1 MPSLQDLLASIESK
15 RNEMVEALSE
25 IIRIPAIGPESGG
38 EGEFERARFI
48 KDMLENCGFDEV
60 DMYDAL
66 DERVKLRLRPN
77 IVAKKKGRSERTVW
91 FVSHMDTVPPGD
103 LAAWTYPPFSPR
115 LIDGKLYGLG
125 SEDNGQS
132 LVASISAVKAIN
144 DLNLTPDLSIGLALV
159 ADEEVGS
166 DKGIKFLLEQGV
178 FQKEDIVY
186 VPDYGNATGTF
197 IEVAEKHIMWL
208 KVRVLG
214 RQTHAST
221 PEKGINAMKVGSELI
236 TFIVDYMESKYGVKN
251 PLFDPPTSTYEP
263 TKRLQTVGNVNTVPG
278 EDIFFLDFRILPQ
291 YSPDDVMET
300 LRWIG
305 DLFEDK
311 TGVKITYETVQLT
324 KSGKPS
330 SQDSEAYKALSM
342 AIEHVRNVEP
352 KAGGIG
358 GGTCA
363 NFFRQAGIDAYCWE
377 SCDDM
382 CHTANE
388 YCVVDNLVSDTKVF
402 ATVLANLCHKS
413 DFNL

>member
-1 MPSLQDLLASIESK
+1 MPSLQDLLASIEAK
-15 RNEMVEALSE
+15 RNEMVEVLSE

-38 EGEFERARFI
+38 EGEFERAQFI
-48 KDMLENCGFDEV
+48 KDMLANCGFDEV
-60 DMYDAL
+60 DMFDAL

-115 LIDGKLYGLG
+115 LIEGKLYGLG

-132 LVASISAVKAIN
+132 LVASVSAVKAVN
-144 DLNLTPDLSIGLALV
+144 DLKLTPDLSIGLALV

-178 FQKEDIVY
+178 FGKDDIVY

-197 IEVAEKHIMWL
+197 IEVSEKHIMWL
-208 KVRVLG
+208 KVKVLG

-221 PEKGINAMKVGSELI
+221 PNKGINAMKVGSELI
-236 TFIVDYMESKYGVKN
+236 TFIVDYMESKYGVVN

-291 YSPDDVMET
+291 YSPDDAMET

-311 TGVKITYETVQLT
+311 TGVKISFETVQLT
-324 KSGKPS
+324 RSGKPS
-330 SQDSEAYKALSM
+330 SQESEAYKALSSAVM
-342 AIEHVRNVEP
+342 MVKKVEP

-363 NFFRQAGIDAYCWE
+363 NFFRLAGMDAYCWE

-388 YCVVDNLVSDTKVF
+388 YCVVDNLVSDAKVF
-402 ATVLANLCHKS
+402 AVILANLCHKS

>member
-15 RNEMVEALSE
+15 RDEMVEALSE

-48 KDMLENCGFDEV
+48 KDMLENCGFDDV

-77 IVAKKKGRSERTVW
+77 IVAKKKGKSERTVW

-132 LVASISAVKAIN
+132 LAASITAVKAIN
-144 DLNLTPDLSIGLALV
+144 DLKLNPDLSIGLALV

-178 FQKEDIVY
+178 FQKDDIVY
-186 VPDYGNATGTF
+186 VPDYGNADGTF

-214 RQTHAST
+214 KQTHAST
-221 PEKGINAMKVGSELI
+221 PDKGINAMKIGSELI
-236 TFIVDYMESKYGVKN
+236 TFIVDYMESKYGAKN
-251 PLFDPPTSTYEP
+251 PIFDPPTSTYEP

-330 SQDSEAYKALSM
+330 STDSEAYKALSM
-342 AIEHVRNVEP
+342 AIEHVKNVEA

-363 NFFRQAGIDAYCWE
+363 NFFRQAGIEAYCWE

-388 YCVVDNLVSDTKVF
+388 YCIVDNLVSDTKVF
-402 ATVLANLCHKS
+402 ATILANLCHKS

>member
-1 MPSLQDLLASIESK
+1 
-15 RNEMVEALSE
+15 MVEVLSE

-38 EGEFERARFI
+38 EGEFERAQFI
-48 KDMLENCGFDEV
+48 KDMLANCGFDEV
-60 DMYDAL
+60 DMFDAL

-115 LIDGKLYGLG
+115 LIEGKLYGLG

-132 LVASISAVKAIN
+132 LVASVSAVKAVN
-144 DLNLTPDLSIGLALV
+144 DLKLTPDLSIGLALV

-178 FQKEDIVY
+178 FGKDDIVY

-197 IEVAEKHIMWL
+197 IEVSEKHIMWL
-208 KVRVLG
+208 KVKVLG

-221 PEKGINAMKVGSELI
+221 PNKGINAMKVGSELI
-236 TFIVDYMESKYGVKN
+236 TFIVDYMESKYGVVN

-311 TGVKITYETVQLT
+311 TGVKISFETVQLT
-324 KSGKPS
+324 RSGKPS
-330 SQDSEAYKALSM
+330 SQESEAYKALSSAVM
-342 AIEHVRNVEP
+342 MVKKVEP

-363 NFFRQAGIDAYCWE
+363 NFFRLAGMDAYCWE

-388 YCVVDNLVSDTKVF
+388 YCVVDNLVSDAKVF
-402 ATVLANLCHKS
+402 AVILANLCHKS

>member
-1 MPSLQDLLASIESK
+1 MPSLQDLLASIDAK
-15 RNEMVEALSE
+15 RDEMVEALSE

-38 EGEFERARFI
+38 EGEFERAQYL
-48 KDMLENCGFDEV
+48 KDMLGNCGFEDV

-77 IVAKKKGRSERTVW
+77 IVAKKKGKSERTIW

-115 LIDGKLYGLG
+115 LIDGKLFGLG

-132 LVASISAVKAIN
+132 LVASVSAAKAIN
-144 DLNLTPDLSIGLALV
+144 DLKLTPDLSIGLALV

-178 FQKEDIVY
+178 FGKDDIVY
-186 VPDYGNATGTF
+186 VPDYGNGTGTF

-208 KVRVLG
+208 KVTVLG

-221 PEKGINAMKVGSELI
+221 PDKGINAMKVGSELI

-251 PLFDPPTSTYEP
+251 DLFDPPTSTYEP

-311 TGVKITYETVQLT
+311 TGVKISFETVQLT
-324 KSGKPS
+324 RSGKPS
-330 SQDSEAYKALSM
+330 SQESEAYTTLAA
-342 AIEHVRNVEP
+342 AIRQVKNVEP

-363 NFFRQAGIDAYCWE
+363 NFFRTAGIEAYCWE

-388 YCVVDNLVSDTKVF
+388 YCVVDNLVSDAKVF
-402 ATVLANLCHKS
+402 AVILANLCHKS

>member
-1 MPSLQDLLASIESK
+1 
-15 RNEMVEALSE
+15 
-25 IIRIPAIGPESGG
+25 
-38 EGEFERARFI
+38 
-48 KDMLENCGFDEV
+48 
-60 DMYDAL
+60 
-66 DERVKLRLRPN
+66 
-77 IVAKKKGRSERTVW
+77 
-91 FVSHMDTVPPGD
+91 
-103 LAAWTYPPFSPR
+103 
-115 LIDGKLYGLG
+115 
-125 SEDNGQS
+125 
-132 LVASISAVKAIN
+132 
-144 DLNLTPDLSIGLALV
+144 
-159 ADEEVGS
+159 
-166 DKGIKFLLEQGV
+166 
-178 FQKEDIVY
+178 
-186 VPDYGNATGTF
+186 
-197 IEVAEKHIMWL
+197 MWL

-214 RQTHAST
+214 KQTHAST
-221 PEKGINAMKVGSELI
+221 PDKGINAMKVGSELI

-278 EDIFFLDFRILPQ
+278 EDIFFLDFRVLPQ
-291 YSPDDVMET
+291 YNPDDVMET

-311 TGVKITYETVQLT
+311 TGVKITFETVQLT

-342 AIEHVRNVEP
+342 AIENVKNVEP

-363 NFFRQAGIDAYCWE
+363 NFFRLAGIDAYCWE

-388 YCVVDNLVSDTKVF
+388 YCIVDNLVSDAKVF
-402 ATVLANLCHKS
+402 AVIMATLCHNS

>member
-1 MPSLQDLLASIESK
+1 MPSLQDLLVSIESK
-15 RNEMVEALSE
+15 RDEMVEALSE

-77 IVAKKKGRSERTVW
+77 IVAKKKGKSERTVW
-91 FVSHMDTVPPGD
+91 FVCHMDTVPPGD

-115 LIDGKLYGLG
+115 LIEGKLYGLG

-132 LVASISAVKAIN
+132 LVAAISAMKAIN
-144 DLNLTPDLSIGLALV
+144 DLKLNPDLSIGLALV

-166 DKGIKFLLEQGV
+166 EKGIKFLLDQGV
-178 FQKEDIVY
+178 FQPDDIVY
-186 VPDYGNATGTF
+186 VPDYGNADGTF

-291 YSPDDVMET
+291 YSTDDVMET

-311 TGVKITYETVQLT
+311 TGVKITYETAQLT

-330 SQDSEAYKALSM
+330 AQDSEAYKALSM
-342 AIEHVRNVEP
+342 AIEHVKNVEP

-363 NFFRQAGIDAYCWE
+363 NFFRLAGIDAYCWE
-377 SCDDM
+377 TCDDM

-388 YCVVDNLVSDTKVF
+388 YSIVDNLVSDTKVF
-402 ATVLANLCHKS
+402 ATVIANLCHKS